1 VVFGKSKSALFSLP
15 QKPVAEGSNSKTPFF
30 LDSDRQNWRKRIK
43 NAVIEQDSGINWKSR
58 LLAVLT

>member
-30 LDSDRQNWRKRIK
+30 LDSDRQNRRKRIK